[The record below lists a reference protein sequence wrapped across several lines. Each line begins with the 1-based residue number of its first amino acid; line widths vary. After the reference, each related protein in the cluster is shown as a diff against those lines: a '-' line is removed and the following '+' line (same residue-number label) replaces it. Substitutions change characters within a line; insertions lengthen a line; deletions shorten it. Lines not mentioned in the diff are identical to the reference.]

1 MLWSGLAYRLVL
13 HIVLTSLRL
22 SPWTNCPKIAMTN
35 AIFDGP
41 KLQLQYRACKP
52 AAISV
57 RFNCRDIAGVSSN
70 LLET

>member
-1 MLWSGLAYRLVL
+1 MLWSSLAYGLVL

-22 SPWTNCPKIAMTN
+22 STGTKCPKIAMTN
-35 AIFDGP
+35 VIFYGL
-41 KLQLQYRACKP
+41 KLQLQYRACKS

-57 RFNCRDIAGVSSN
+57 RLYRRVIAGVSSN